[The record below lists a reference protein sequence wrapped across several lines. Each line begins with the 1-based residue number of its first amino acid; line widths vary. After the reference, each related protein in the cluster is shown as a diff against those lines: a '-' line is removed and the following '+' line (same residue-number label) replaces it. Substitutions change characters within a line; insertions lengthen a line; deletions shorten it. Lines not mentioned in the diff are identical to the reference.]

1 VQLLAQEAKAWARM
15 GNQRNVVK
23 ALEKGRVLL
32 DSLPYPE
39 RVDNHFVV
47 DPDKFDYYA
56 MDCYRLIG
64 DDNLAEMHA
73 REIIRKSTNPDGTP
87 NSPMRI
93 AESRLTLG
101 VVAARRGDLEQA
113 VNLGQQALSIDRKSR
128 PSLLMVG
135 SELDTVLREKYAKEP
150 AATAFHE
157 LLTASTSMESKSA

>member
-1 VQLLAQEAKAWARM
+1 
-15 GNQRNVVK
+15 VK

-39 RVDNHFVV
+39 RTDNHFVI

-73 REIIRKSTNPDGTP
+73 REIIRKSTNPDGTA

-93 AESRLTLG
+93 TESQLTLG
-101 VVAARRGDLEQA
+101 VVAARRGDLERA
-113 VNLGQQALSIDRKSR
+113 VILGHEALAIDRKSQ

-135 SELDTVLREKYAKEP
+135 SELNTALQGKYPNEP
-150 AATAFHE
+150 AVIEFHNMLTSATRA
-157 LLTASTSMESKSA
+157 KRSA